1 MTHTSM
7 KMAAFWRRCNY
18 LHTAGSET
26 IFERGL
32 GVGIYWPLRVRGAGS
47 LPQQATLGTF
57 AAHTFTLSLQ
67 RSLCVSNAVSYECVE
82 TLFIS
87 QRGDPGSVTLLA

>member
-1 MTHTSM
+1 MVAFGGVETTS
-7 KMAAFWRRCNY
+7 
-18 LHTAGSET
+18 
-26 IFERGL
+26 IPRGL
-32 GVGIYWPLRVRGAGS
+32 GVGIYWPLRVRSAGS

-57 AAHTFTLSLQ
+57 DAHTLTFTLSLQ